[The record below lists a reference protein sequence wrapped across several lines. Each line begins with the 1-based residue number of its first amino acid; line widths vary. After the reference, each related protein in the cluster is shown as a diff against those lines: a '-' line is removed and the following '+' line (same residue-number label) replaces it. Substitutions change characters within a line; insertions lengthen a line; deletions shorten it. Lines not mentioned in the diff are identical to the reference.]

1 MTIKR
6 DKYKTLR
13 RKENISFQYNCN
25 LKKKTAHLPTW
36 ILSLN
41 ATSWSW
47 NIKWRLNFSSVL
59 ESKSRTFSAEQLTL

>member
-25 LKKKTAHLPTW
+25 LKKKNS
-36 ILSLN
+36 SLTN
-41 ATSWSW
+41 M
-47 NIKWRLNFSSVL
+47 NIIFKCHIMEL
-59 ESKSRTFSAEQLTL
+59 KY

>member
-25 LKKKTAHLPTW
+25 LKKK
-36 ILSLN
+36 
-41 ATSWSW
+41 
-47 NIKWRLNFSSVL
+47 K
-59 ESKSRTFSAEQLTL
+59 QLTYQHEYYL